1 MEVQPA
7 GFADGLDVEERKRAK
22 SRSGMTFRVELE
34 PSDEWG

>member
-7 GFADGLDVEERKRAK
+7 GFAVGPDVEERERAK
-22 SRSGMTFRVELE
+22 SRSRVTFRVELE